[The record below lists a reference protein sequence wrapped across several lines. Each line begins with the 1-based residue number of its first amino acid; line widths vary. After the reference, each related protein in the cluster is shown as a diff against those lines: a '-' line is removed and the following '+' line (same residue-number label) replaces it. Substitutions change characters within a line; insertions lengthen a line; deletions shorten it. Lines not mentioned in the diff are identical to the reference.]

1 MASAGR
7 PSPGAAGLLI
17 IGFDIARDIE
27 MHHEAHVGF
36 IDAHAE
42 GDGGHHH
49 LQIVTLERFLHLR
62 AAIVVQPGVVGAD
75 AQPAALQTRSGVFHL
90 GAAVAIDNAALAAL
104 ILHEAPQLIER
115 LEFFHQRVADVR
127 PVEAADLHQR
137 VLQRQQAH
145 DIAAGGLVG
154 GGGQRDH
161 RHRREALF
169 QLTQRAIFRPEV
181 MAPLRNTVRLIHR
194 QHRRRTVI
202 EQAEEAF
209 HHQPFRRDVQHLDG
223 AVAAAGHNVQLL
235 LAGLRRV
242 VAGGGNAVGQQLVDL
257 VLHQRDQRGN
267 DQRQAVHHQRRDL
280 VTQRLAAAGRHHHQ
294 AILPADRGVDN
305 RLLARTEL
313 LVAKGIAQ
321 YLLGQQLSVNHCCG

>member
-1 MASAGR
+1 
-7 PSPGAAGLLI
+7 
-17 IGFDIARDIE
+17 

-75 AQPAALQTRSGVFHL
+75 AQPAALQTRGGVFHL

-242 VAGGGNAVGQQLVDL
+242 VAGGGYAVGQQLVDL
-257 VLHQRDQRGN
+257 VLHQRDQRETTSV
-267 DQRQAVHHQRRDL
+267 RPSI
-280 VTQRLAAAGRHHHQ
+280 TSAG
-294 AILPADRGVDN
+294 IW
-305 RLLARTEL
+305 
-313 LVAKGIAQ
+313 
-321 YLLGQQLSVNHCCG
+321 